1 MSGLNVIELGAGTG
15 LAGLVCAKLGARVV
29 ITDKPFVLPL
39 IAANTLLNIKAQSD
53 GGEAW
58 GEALQWG
65 QKLPKRL
72 KRRDNHL
79 IVASDVVG
87 CGDEALYPPLIKT
100 LVELSF
106 SSGAAILM
114 SYKPRARFERIF
126 FESAREHFAGR
137 REFSH
142 PCYARAYPHPAADGL
157 HLSATPPFPRVRTHC
172 CHPLHFLSALGAV
185 FSHAS
190 TVKMLPSPHPDSGD
204 THRGLACTRAVG
216 RVARASLPPT
226 IGLEIFSSGTL
237 FC

>member
-29 ITDKPFVLPL
+29 ITDKTFVLPL
-39 IAANTLLNIKAQSD
+39 IDANTRLNIKAQSD

-65 QKLPKRL
+65 QRLPKRL

-106 SSGAAILM
+106 SSGAPILM

-137 REFSH
+137 CEFSH
-142 PCYARAYPHPAADGL
+142 PFSLDRHARANTLIPPPRAHIFQQPPILVRAYL
-157 HLSATPPFPRVRTHC
+157 LLSSSSSSLCRRCRSFPRVNSQNA
-172 CHPLHFLSALGAV
+172 P
-185 FSHAS
+185 
-190 TVKMLPSPHPDSGD
+190 LPSP
-204 THRGLACTRAVG
+204 GLSR
-216 RVARASLPPT
+216 
-226 IGLEIFSSGTL
+226 
-237 FC
+237 